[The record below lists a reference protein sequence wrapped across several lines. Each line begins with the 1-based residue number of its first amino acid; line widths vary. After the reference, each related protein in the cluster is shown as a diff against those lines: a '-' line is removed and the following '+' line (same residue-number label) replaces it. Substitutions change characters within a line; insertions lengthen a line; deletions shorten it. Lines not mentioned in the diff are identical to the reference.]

1 MRHKNYGRKHYR
13 DDNFDDNDSNFKSGK
28 REINCVPLDEVFIPE
43 RTVER
48 IMRKDR
54 HQVERMIACYES
66 ESKMVRVVLRPR
78 FGGGY
83 NIEDGRH
90 RVIAAKLAGIGF
102 IEALIVGG

>member
-1 MRHKNYGRKHYR
+1 MRHNV
-13 DDNFDDNDSNFKSGK
+13 NAA
-28 REINCVPLDEVFIPE
+28 REIVCVSLDEIFIPE
-43 RTVER
+43 RTIER

-54 HQVERMIACYES
+54 HQIERMRADYES
-66 ESKMVRVVLRPR
+66 ECGMVRVVLRPR

-102 IEALIVGG
+102 LEAIIVGD